1 MSNKSI
7 HDWFNEYAQSHQN
20 KTNKIIHW
28 ICIPLIFWSIIA
40 LFSLIPSD
48 SMKIFNNETLNQF
61 AHFGTIIILIGL
73 LFYLKLSFKIFI
85 GMFMLSLVVLI
96 DIWLVN
102 QLFDKNTFTYLTI
115 SIFVLSWVGQFIG
128 HKIEGKKPSFIKD
141 IQFLLIGPA
150 WLIGFIYSYLK
161 IKY

>member
-20 KTNKIIHW
+20 KINKIIHW

-40 LFSLIPSD
+40 LFSLIPSN
-48 SMKIFNNETLNQF
+48 SIKIFNNETLNQF

-73 LFYLKLSFKIFI
+73 LFYLKLSFKIFV
-85 GMFMLSLVVLI
+85 GMFLFSLIVLI
-96 DIWLVN
+96 DIWLAN
-102 QLFDKNTFTYLTI
+102 QFFDKKTFTYLTV
-115 SIFVLSWVGQFIG
+115 SIFVLSWAGQFIG
-128 HKIEGKKPSFIKD
+128 HKIEEKKPSFIKD
-141 IQFLLIGPA
+141 ILFLLIGPA

>member
-102 QLFDKNTFTYLTI
+102 ELFDKNTFTYLTI